1 MKKTLLAIS
10 YFILATFNFYSQEIP
25 NTKKDFNNKNI
36 DFQFVVVSDR
46 TGGMQPGVFA
56 EAISKVNLV
65 QPEFVISVGDLIDG
79 YTKNPDVWNAQW
91 DEFDSIVD
99 KLEMPFF
106 HVPGNHDTS
115 NELLLEAW
123 RARLGRD
130 YYHFKYK
137 DVLFLAIN
145 TDEIEGGGISDN
157 QIKYFEKTLQE
168 NKDVR
173 WTLLFMHRPVWSY
186 GDTMGYKKI
195 ENALGN
201 RKYTLF
207 SGHHHHYRYMMH
219 NNMEH
224 FTLATSGGG
233 SNLRGANVG
242 EFHHISWITMKEDG
256 PKIAHLELSGIY
268 DKNVVAEA
276 DYDNIQ
282 TLRKGDWLKIIPLV
296 NTTETFDKI
305 TSQMVFKND
314 TPKEMI
320 IKGGIKDQNN
330 LSFFPKK
337 FLDTLLPNSEKEV
350 GLTITS
356 KNGVAS
362 ISKLNHNPINI
373 KLQGGFASSVNDSIF
388 ISTSKELLMDWV
400 HSPTKVNKKITIDG
414 KLTEWENASFID
426 VLKPQYFKEDWDW
439 KGKEDGSFKFALSQD
454 KKNIS
459 IGIEFKDDHIIT
471 NKNISEKQDK
481 FYVHLNSENNNCKIE
496 LAYNKNGKRP
506 LIRWIEGNSTN
517 LKAAML
523 QTKTGFTLELSLTTK
538 EFYKTV
544 NTSSKLQLNI
554 GIMDHDQL
562 NNTKPSVLWWRPLEN
577 TSSYYKEAGIFK
589 LSE

>member
-1 MKKTLLAIS
+1 MKKTFIAIS
-10 YFILATFNFYSQEIP
+10 YSLFATFNFYAQGIP
-25 NTKKDFNNKNI
+25 KTKKDFNNKST

-56 EAISKVNLV
+56 EAINKVNLV

-99 KLEMPFF
+99 KLEMPFY

-115 NELLLEAW
+115 NELLLKAW
-123 RARLGRD
+123 RKRLGRD

-145 TDEIEGGGISDN
+145 TDEIEGGGISDD
-157 QIKYFEKTLQE
+157 QIKYFEKTLRE
-168 NKDVR
+168 NKDVK

-186 GDTMGYKKI
+186 GDTMGYQKI
-195 ENALGN
+195 ENALGS

-207 SGHHHHYRYMMH
+207 SGHHHHYRYMVH

-282 TLRKGDWLKIIPLV
+282 TLRKGDWLKMKPLI
-296 NTTETFDKI
+296 NSTDTFEKI

-320 IKGGIKDQNN
+320 IKGNIKDQNN

-337 FLDTLLPNSEKEV
+337 ILDTLPPNSQKEV
-350 GLTITS
+350 DLIITS
-356 KNGVAS
+356 KNEVAS
-362 ISKLNHNPINI
+362 ISRLNHNPINI
-373 KLQGGFASSVNDSIF
+373 ELQGGFASSVNDSIF
-388 ISTSKELLMDWV
+388 ITTSKELLMDWV
-400 HSPTKVNKKITIDG
+400 HYPTKIDKEITIDG
-414 KLTEWENASFID
+414 ELTEWENANFID

-439 KGKEDGSFKFALSQD
+439 GGKEDGWFKFALSKD

-459 IGIEFKDDHIIT
+459 IGIEFMDDHIIT
-471 NKNISEKQDK
+471 NENISENQDK
-481 FYVHLNSENNNCKIE
+481 FYVHLNSENTNYKIKF
-496 LAYNKNGKRP
+496 AYNKNGKRP
-506 LIRWIEGNSTN
+506 LIHWIEGNSNN

-523 QTKTGFTLELSLTTK
+523 QTKTGFTLELSLPTK
-538 EFYKTV
+538 EFFKTV

-577 TSSYYKEAGIFK
+577 TSSYYKDAGIFK